1 MLQQMGI
8 TPDRTIH
15 EKKPSLRTVAI
26 MVIAGV
32 RMRRGAEKWAKSKKI
47 HERLVTTVEAMR
59 GKARKSIGYKA

>member
-26 MVIAGV
+26 MVRAGV
-32 RMRRGAEKWAKSKKI
+32 RMRRGAEQWAKSRKI
-47 HERLVTTVEAMR
+47 HERLVATLEVMR
-59 GKARKSIGYKA
+59 RKSRKSSAF